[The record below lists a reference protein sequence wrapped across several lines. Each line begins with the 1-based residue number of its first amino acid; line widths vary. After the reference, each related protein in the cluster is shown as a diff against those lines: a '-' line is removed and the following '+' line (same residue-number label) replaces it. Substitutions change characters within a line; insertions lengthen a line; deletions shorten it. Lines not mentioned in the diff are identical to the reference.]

1 MRERAV
7 RATKAIGK
15 AARTPARAKSA
26 RAKSVSA
33 KGVSAKGVSA
43 KGASAKSA
51 VGSDVRSSPKA
62 LDLENYAV
70 AYLTWIANKVS
81 NSASVLYR
89 KQFGVGVTDWRI
101 MALLAVEPWI
111 PAGRISEVIGFD
123 KAVISRSL
131 AFMQERGLVETR
143 FRDNNF
149 RRQFI
154 ALTAAGLELHDRIV
168 DVAREREEFLLAD
181 FSEQERRTAIRL
193 LAKIHARATQLTKA
207 AET

>member
-1 MRERAV
+1 MRTK
-7 RATKAIGK
+7 RATRTVKE
-15 AARTPARAKSA
+15 TPARRNSP
-26 RAKSVSA
+26 
-33 KGVSAKGVSA
+33 
-43 KGASAKSA
+43 
-51 VGSDVRSSPKA
+51 VGGDARSSPKA

-81 NSASVLYR
+81 SSASVIYR
-89 KQFGVGVTDWRI
+89 KRFGVGVTDWRI

-143 FRDNNF
+143 FHDNNF

-154 ALTAAGLELHDRIV
+154 ALTKQGLELHDRIV

-181 FSEQERRTAIRL
+181 LSDEERRVGLRL
-193 LAKIHARATQLTKA
+193 LEKIHARAAQLAKVG
-207 AET
+207 ET

>member
-1 MRERAV
+1 M
-7 RATKAIGK
+7 RATR
-15 AARTPARAKSA
+15 AANKIRSEAPARRKSP
-26 RAKSVSA
+26 
-33 KGVSAKGVSA
+33 
-43 KGASAKSA
+43 
-51 VGSDVRSSPKA
+51 VGGDLRSSPKA

-81 NSASVLYR
+81 SSASVIYR
-89 KQFGVGVTDWRI
+89 KRFGVGVTDWRI

-123 KAVISRSL
+123 RAVISRSV

-143 FRDNNF
+143 FQDNNM

-154 ALTAAGLELHDRIV
+154 ALTKKGLELHDQIV

-181 FSEQERRTAIRL
+181 LTDQERRAGIRL
-193 LAKIHARATQLTKA
+193 LEKIHARAAQLTKVG
-207 AET
+207 ET

>member
-1 MRERAV
+1 MRTK
-7 RATKAIGK
+7 RAT
-15 AARTPARAKSA
+15 RTVKETPTAQ
-26 RAKSVSA
+26 
-33 KGVSAKGVSA
+33 
-43 KGASAKSA
+43 KSA
-51 VGSDVRSSPKA
+51 VGGDARGSPKA

-81 NSASVLYR
+81 SSASVIYR
-89 KQFGVGVTDWRI
+89 KRFGVGVTDWRI

-143 FRDNNF
+143 FHDNNF

-154 ALTAAGLELHDRIV
+154 ALTKQGLELHDRIV

-181 FSEQERRTAIRL
+181 LSDEERRVGLRL
-193 LAKIHARATQLTKA
+193 LEKIHVRASQLTKVG
-207 AET
+207 ET

>member
-1 MRERAV
+1 MTKARPRVSMASAKPTP
-7 RATKAIGK
+7 RATKAK
-15 AARTPARAKSA
+15 T
-26 RAKSVSA
+26 
-33 KGVSAKGVSA
+33 
-43 KGASAKSA
+43 A
-51 VGSDVRSSPKA
+51 VGGDARSSPKA

-81 NSASVLYR
+81 SSSSTTYR
-89 KQFGVGVTDWRI
+89 KRFGVGVTDWRI

-123 KAVISRSL
+123 KAVISRSVG
-131 AFMQERGLVETR
+131 FMQERGLVETR
-143 FRDNNF
+143 YHDNNF
-149 RRQFI
+149 RRQFV
-154 ALTAAGLELHDRIV
+154 ALTKAGLALHDRIV

-207 AET
+207 GET

>member
-1 MRERAV
+1 MKERAV

-33 KGVSAKGVSA
+33 KGMSA

>member
-1 MRERAV
+1 MRKAATP
-7 RATKAIGK
+7 ATKV
-15 AARTPARAKSA
+15 ARKTTKTAPTRQ
-26 RAKSVSA
+26 
-33 KGVSAKGVSA
+33 KGGV
-43 KGASAKSA
+43 G
-51 VGSDVRSSPKA
+51 GDVRSSPKA

-181 FSEQERRTAIRL
+181 LSDEERRAAIRI

-207 AET
+207 GET